1 LGSRTQ
7 LMETYEA
14 LRTLH
19 SALADE
25 FFEEFVFP

>member
-1 LGSRTQ
+1 
-7 LMETYEA
+7 MEIYEA

-25 FFEEFVFP
+25 FFEEFVIP

>member
-1 LGSRTQ
+1 
-7 LMETYEA
+7 METYEA

-25 FFEEFVFP
+25 FFEQVVLP